1 MREEP
6 MGRRRSDAA
15 PVEIDDAALVL
26 AGEDDA
32 VEEAVTPL
40 LIDQADRHELMKPVS
55 ADR

>member
-1 MREEP
+1 

-32 VEEAVTPL
+32 MEEAVTPL

>member
-1 MREEP
+1 MR
-6 MGRRRSDAA
+6 RRRSNTA
-15 PVEIDDAALVL
+15 PVEIYDSALVH
-26 AGEDDA
+26 AGEDDT